1 LKDLTLTELEALA
14 ARRGEPRYRAR
25 QLAEWVFKHGVLS
38 LAEMTNL
45 PAGFRERLAGEA
57 VVGRLEMLDSR
68 VSLAGDTVKYLL
80 GLDDGHAVETVLM
93 RHDYGRTVCVSS
105 QVGCRMGCRFCA
117 SALGGWKRNLRPGEI
132 YEQVLAVRRT
142 SGEPVTHV
150 VLMGMGEPLDNYENT
165 LRFITNVTAPYG
177 LGISGRRITLS
188 TCGLV
193 PEIKKLARERFAL
206 TLAVSLHAPDN
217 ALRDMLVPVNRKYP
231 LEQLMPACADYARRT
246 GRRVS
251 FEYILLGGVNDSP
264 ESARKL
270 SGLLKGTL
278 GHVNLIPANP
288 VPGSGGQ
295 APGPE
300 AVRAFRRVLE
310 EEGVP
315 VSLRRELGAD
325 IGAACGQLR
334 WRYRTEAYKE

>member
-1 LKDLTLTELEALA
+1 MEALV
-14 ARRGEPRYRAR
+14 ARYGEPRYRAR
-25 QLAEWVFKHGVLS
+25 QLAEWVFGKGALS

-57 VVGRLEMLDSR
+57 VVGRLEVLETR
-68 VSLAGDTVKYLL
+68 VSAAGDTAKYLL

-117 SALGGWKRNLRPGEI
+117 SALGGWIRSLRAGEI
-132 YEQVLAVRRT
+132 YEQVLAVGRA
-142 SGEPVTHV
+142 SGEAVTHV

-165 LRFITNVTAPYG
+165 LKFIANVTAPYG
-177 LGISGRRITLS
+177 LRLSQRRITLS

-193 PEIKKLARERFAL
+193 PQIRELAGEKFAL
-206 TLAVSLHAPDN
+206 TLAVSLHASN
-217 ALRDMLVPVNRKYP
+217 NELRDRLVPVNRRYP
-231 LEQLMPACADYARRT
+231 LEELVPACAEYARRT

-264 ESARKL
+264 ELAREL
-270 SGLLKGTL
+270 AGLLAGVL

-288 VPGSGGQ
+288 VPESGYP
-295 APGPE
+295 APTPD

-310 EEGVP
+310 ERGIP

-334 WRYRTEAYKE
+334 RGYRPETDKE

>member
-1 LKDLTLTELEALA
+1 MIDLKDLTLSELEALT
-14 ARRGEPRYRAR
+14 ARYGEPRYRAR
-25 QLAEWVFKHGVLS
+25 QLAEWVFKRGALS
-38 LAEMTNL
+38 LSEMTNL

-57 VVGRLEMLDSR
+57 VVGRLEVLDSR
-68 VSLAGDTVKYLL
+68 VSAAGDTTKYLF

-117 SALGGWKRNLRPGEI
+117 SALGGWIRSLRSGEM
-132 YEQVLAVRRT
+132 YEQVLAVRRA
-142 SGEPVTHV
+142 SGGPVTHV

-165 LRFITNVTAPYG
+165 LKFVANVTAPYG
-177 LGISGRRITLS
+177 LHLSQRRITLS

-193 PEIKKLARERFAL
+193 PEIRRLARERLAL
-206 TLAVSLHAPDN
+206 TLAISLHAPN
-217 ALRDMLVPVNRKYP
+217 NGLRDTLVPVNRKYP
-231 LEQLMPACADYARRT
+231 LEQLIPACADYARRT

-264 ESARKL
+264 ELAREL
-270 SGLLKGTL
+270 SGLLKGLL

-288 VPGSGGQ
+288 VPESGYR
-295 APGPE
+295 APSLE
-300 AVRAFRRVLE
+300 AVRTFRRVLE
-310 EEGVP
+310 EGGVP

-325 IGAACGQLR
+325 IEAACGQLR
-334 WRYRTEAYKE
+334 RRYKE